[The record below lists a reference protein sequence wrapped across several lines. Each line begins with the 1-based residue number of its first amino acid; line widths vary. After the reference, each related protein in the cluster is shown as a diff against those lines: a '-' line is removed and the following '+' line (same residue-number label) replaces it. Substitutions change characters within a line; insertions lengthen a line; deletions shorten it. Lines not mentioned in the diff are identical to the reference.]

1 MPSVPPHFVG
11 CKLTRI
17 VQKYEA
23 SVKAADAV
31 KIEEAMLS
39 KDAMSQAQAEFDKYS
54 NESQSFLPDTHP
66 LLHAIV

>member
-39 KDAMSQAQAEFDKYS
+39 KDAMSQAQAEFDKY
-54 NESQSFLPDTHP
+54 
-66 LLHAIV
+66 